1 MNNNDDLNNARRN
14 DQIFGKSDALVSDPY
29 ANPPGEG
36 DEENQGRQKSYENE
50 EKSSASIKEEQE
62 YDKYGEKVC
71 NSNLGEMVEDL
82 ERLIS
87 LPFIL

>member
-1 MNNNDDLNNARRN
+1 M
-14 DQIFGKSDALVSDPY
+14 VSDPY

-36 DEENQGRQKSYENE
+36 DEENQGRKKSYENE

-62 YDKYGEKVC
+62 YDKYGEKIC

-82 ERLIS
+82 ERLVS